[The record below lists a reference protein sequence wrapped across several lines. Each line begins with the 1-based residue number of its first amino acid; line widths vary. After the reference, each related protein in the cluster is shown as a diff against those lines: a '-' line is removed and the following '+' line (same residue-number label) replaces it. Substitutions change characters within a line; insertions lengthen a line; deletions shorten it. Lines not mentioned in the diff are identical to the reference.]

1 MGAGAARVVKALQ
14 LAGGHVGTTEMP
26 KTPEPIALTPE
37 LVAFVDRT
45 EPDPGPEPGRHD
57 PSDAEFLAMAADV
70 LAGAPEGDI
79 WLFAYGSLIWNPDH
93 DFVEQRHATA
103 NGWHRSFCLKLTR
116 WRGTREIPALMMA
129 LDRGGSC
136 TGLVYRLPPGDRL
149 EQIERLLRRETDGI
163 PTTNVARWITVN
175 ADGKPTRALAFV
187 AARNGVAYAGGQS
200 PASVAHVIARA
211 AGHWGSAASYLE
223 RTVSKLDEHG
233 IRDRNL
239 WTLQR
244 LVAQEISMM
253 RASVWSG

>member
-1 MGAGAARVVKALQ
+1 
-14 LAGGHVGTTEMP
+14 MP
-26 KTPEPIALTPE
+26 KTSEAIALTPE
-37 LVAFVDRT
+37 LVALVERI

-57 PSDAEFLAMAADV
+57 PSDAEFAAMAEDV
-70 LAGAPEGDI
+70 LSGAPDGDI

-93 DFVEQRHATA
+93 DFVEQRRAVA
-103 NGWHRSFCLKLTR
+103 NGWHRAFCLKLTR

-136 TGLVYRLPPGDRL
+136 TGLVYRLPHGDRR

-163 PTTNVARWITVN
+163 PATNVARWISIN
-175 ADGKPTRALAFV
+175 ADGKPMRALAFV

-200 PASVAHVIARA
+200 PASVAHVISRA
-211 AGHWGSAASYLE
+211 AGHWGSSAAYLQ

-239 WTLQR
+239 WVLQR
-244 LVAQEISMM
+244 LVAEEINMM
-253 RASVWSG
+253 MASVWSG

>member
-1 MGAGAARVVKALQ
+1 
-14 LAGGHVGTTEMP
+14 MP
-26 KTPEPIALTPE
+26 QTHEPIALTEE
-37 LVAFVDRT
+37 LVAFVERT

-57 PSDAEFLAMAADV
+57 PTDAEFTAMAEEV
-70 LAGAPEGDI
+70 LRGAPDGDI

-93 DFVEQRHATA
+93 DFVEQHRAVA
-103 NGWHRSFCLKLTR
+103 NGWHRAFCLKLTR
-116 WRGTREIPALMMA
+116 WRGTLEIPALMMA

-136 TGLVYRLPPGDRL
+136 TGVAYRLPPGNRL

-175 ADGKPTRALAFV
+175 ANGEPIRALAFV

-200 PASVAHVIARA
+200 PATVAHIVSRA
-211 AGHWGSAASYLE
+211 AGHWGSSAAYLQ
-223 RTVSKLDEHG
+223 RTVSKLEEHG

-239 WTLQR
+239 WALQR
-244 LVAQEISMM
+244 LVAEEISMM